1 MFHFEEAIAQAIVG
15 RVFPGA
21 SLLVAVGDEILYRGF
36 FGNETLIPSPEPVTE
51 KTLFDIASLTK
62 PIATTALFMLLLSE
76 KELSLNAPAAKY
88 LKPLEHREDKRKITI
103 RHLLK
108 HTSGLPAWRPYFSD
122 IAKDHPKLVGK
133 RECRELY
140 VEKIAQETLEM
151 PVSYQR
157 LYSDL
162 GFILL
167 GILLEE
173 YWETPLDQIFK
184 EKIAKPLQL
193 LNTFYQPIESPSP
206 TPYHF
211 AATEDSSLRKK
222 LIRGEVSDDNAYTLG
237 GVAGHAGL
245 FSHVDDIHQFSVAIK
260 KGLAGSHALFSKDVV
275 EEFIG
280 TKTKIKLGWDIPSLK
295 DSQAGHSFSKNS
307 IGHLGYSGCSFWI
320 DLEQDFHIIFLT
332 NRVHPTNQNEAIKQ
346 FRPQL
351 HNSIYE
357 ELVRAKISPLKS

>member
-1 MFHFEEAIAQAIVG
+1 MFRFEEAIRQAMAEH
-15 RVFPGA
+15 VFPGA
-21 SLLVAVGDEILYRGF
+21 SLLVAVGDEVLYRGF
-36 FGNETLIPSPEPVTE
+36 FGNETLLPSPEPVTE
-51 KTLFDIASLTK
+51 ATLFDIASLTK
-62 PIATTALFMLLLSE
+62 PIATTTLFMLLRSE

-122 IAKDHPKLVGK
+122 IAKDYPQLVGK
-133 RECRELY
+133 RDCREIY

-173 YWETPLDQIFK
+173 YWSTPLNELFL
-184 EKIAKPLQL
+184 EKVAKPFELS
-193 LNTFYQPIESPSP
+193 NTFYQSLETPSPSS
-206 TPYHF
+206 HF
-211 AATEDSSLRKK
+211 AATENSSLRKK

-245 FSHVDDIHQFSVAIK
+245 FSHVDDIHRFSVAIK
-260 KGLAGSHALFSKDVV
+260 KGLAGSHPLLSKEVL

-280 TKTKIKLGWDIPSLK
+280 TTTKIKLGWDTPELK
-295 DSQAGHSFSKNS
+295 NSQAGHSFSRNS
-307 IGHLGYSGCSFWI
+307 IGHLGFSGCSFWI

-332 NRVHPTNQNEAIKQ
+332 NRVHPTNQNESIKL

-351 HNSIYE
+351 HDHIYE
-357 ELVRAKISPLKS
+357 ELIRAKISPLKS